1 MMGLEFGES
10 AVEARFGAY
19 VDRLGK
25 VLGHA
30 DRLKPFGGY
39 VSGLF
44 LPVARKSVEPMAARL
59 APANTSAT
67 HQSLLHFVGES
78 PWRDDR
84 VLEAVRDQVLPALE
98 AAGGIEAWIIDD
110 TSFPKKGRHSVG
122 VARQYCGQLGKTE
135 NCQVA
140 VSLSVASA
148 RASLPVAWRLY
159 LPEDWVG
166 DAARRRKTGIPDDIG
181 FRTKPEIALEQIREA
196 LSMGL
201 PPGVAL
207 ADASYG
213 NDTRFRDE
221 LTTLGVV
228 YGLAINPST
237 RVWPA
242 SAPPLLAPRPAAGRG
257 RPGRNLRRP
266 AGASPQSVA
275 ALADGLDAAR
285 WRTAWTR
292 HAGIR

>member
-110 TSFPKKGRHSVG
+110 TSFH
-122 VARQYCGQLGKTE
+122 YCPGKF
-135 NCQVA
+135 
-140 VSLSVASA
+140 
-148 RASLPVAWRLY
+148 
-159 LPEDWVG
+159 
-166 DAARRRKTGIPDDIG
+166 RR
-181 FRTKPEIALEQIREA
+181 
-196 LSMGL
+196 
-201 PPGVAL
+201 
-207 ADASYG
+207 
-213 NDTRFRDE
+213 
-221 LTTLGVV
+221 
-228 YGLAINPST
+228 
-237 RVWPA
+237 
-242 SAPPLLAPRPAAGRG
+242 
-257 RPGRNLRRP
+257 
-266 AGASPQSVA
+266 
-275 ALADGLDAAR
+275 
-285 WRTAWTR
+285 
-292 HAGIR
+292 